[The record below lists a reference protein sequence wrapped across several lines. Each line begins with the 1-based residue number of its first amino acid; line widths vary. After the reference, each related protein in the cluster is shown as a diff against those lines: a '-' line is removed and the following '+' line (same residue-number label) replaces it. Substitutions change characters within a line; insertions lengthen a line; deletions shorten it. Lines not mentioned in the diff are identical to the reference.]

1 MGNLFLEMCSFLYKL
16 SGSHLPQGK
25 VRGSSFRLFMHM
37 PGRMERQGAP
47 LSWLVGR
54 EKESGPDS
62 DQVPSP
68 ATLRVKWQEEEE
80 ELQLDCGEVG
90 WAGV

>member
-1 MGNLFLEMCSFLYKL
+1 M
-16 SGSHLPQGK
+16 
-25 VRGSSFRLFMHM
+25 
-37 PGRMERQGAP
+37 
-47 LSWLVGR
+47 VGR

-68 ATLRVKWQEEEE
+68 ATLRMKWQEEEE